1 MATTQ
6 QLLNKY
12 DIDLDNIPNHIAII
26 MDGNGRWAKKNN
38 LQIKEG
44 HARGVSALKEIVKE
58 SVNQNIES
66 LTVYA
71 FSTEN
76 WKRPKSE
83 VKAINNLIVNSINN
97 ELDEL
102 IEQNVKVRFFGDYSN
117 FGKKTYEKIKFAEEK
132 SFSNKPKLR
141 LNVALGYG
149 GKMDIINIA
158 REVSRLKIKASDI
171 NDHII
176 NELSQVPEPSIELL
190 IRTGGD
196 TRISNFLLYQI
207 AYSEIHFVRKL
218 WPDYSKKDFKRN
230 INKYFNSERRFG
242 ERT

>member
-1 MATTQ
+1 MN
-6 QLLNKY
+6 LKN
-12 DIDLDNIPNHIAII
+12 IAII

-102 IEQNVKVRFFGDYSN
+102 IEQKVKVRFFGDYSN

-149 GKMDIINIA
+149 GKMDMINIA

-171 NDHII
+171 NERTI
-176 NELSQVPEPSIELL
+176 NELSQVPESSIDLL

>member
-1 MATTQ
+1 MN
-6 QLLNKY
+6 LKN
-12 DIDLDNIPNHIAII
+12 IAII

-83 VKAINNLIVNSINN
+83 IKAINNLIVNSINN

-102 IEQNVKVRFFGDYSN
+102 IEQKVKVRFFGDYSN

-141 LNVALGYG
+141 LNIALGYG

-171 NDHII
+171 NDHTI
-176 NELSQVPEPSIELL
+176 NELSQVPEPSIDLL

-218 WPDYSKKDFKRN
+218 WPDYSKQDFKRN

>member
-1 MATTQ
+1 MN
-6 QLLNKY
+6 LKN
-12 DIDLDNIPNHIAII
+12 IAII

-44 HARGVSALKEIVKE
+44 HARGVLALKEIVKE

-141 LNVALGYG
+141 LNIALGYG

-171 NDHII
+171 NDYTI
-176 NELSQVPEPSIELL
+176 NELSQVPESSIDLL

-218 WPDYSKKDFKRN
+218 WPDYSKQDFKRN

>member
-1 MATTQ
+1 MN
-6 QLLNKY
+6 LKN
-12 DIDLDNIPNHIAII
+12 IAII

-83 VKAINNLIVNSINN
+83 VKAINNLIVNCIND

-102 IEQNVKVRFFGDYSN
+102 IEQKVKVRFFGDYSD
-117 FGKKTYEKIKFAEEK
+117 FGKKTYEKIKFAEDK

-171 NDHII
+171 NDHTI
-176 NELSQVPEPSIELL
+176 NELSQVPEPSIDLL

>member
-1 MATTQ
+1 MS
-6 QLLNKY
+6 LKN
-12 DIDLDNIPNHIAII
+12 IAII

-44 HARGVSALKEIVKE
+44 HAKGVLALKEIVTE
-58 SVNQNIES
+58 SVSQNIES
-66 LTVYA
+66 LTVFA

-102 IEQNVKVRFFGDYSN
+102 IEQKVKVKFFGDYSN
-117 FGKKTYEKIKFAEEK
+117 FGKKTFEKIEFAHEK
-132 SFSNKPKLR
+132 SLIDKPKLR

-158 REVSRLKIKASDI
+158 KEVSRLKIKTSDI
-171 NDHII
+171 NDNTIS
-176 NELSQVPEPSIELL
+176 ELSQVPESNIDLL

-207 AYSEIHFVRKL
+207 AYSEIHFVKKL
-218 WPDYSKKDFKRN
+218 WPDYSKLDFKRN
-230 INKYFNSERRFG
+230 INKYFDSERRFG

>member
-1 MATTQ
+1 MN
-6 QLLNKY
+6 LKN
-12 DIDLDNIPNHIAII
+12 IAII

-102 IEQNVKVRFFGDYSN
+102 IEQKVKVRFFGNYSN

-171 NDHII
+171 NDHTIS
-176 NELSQVPEPSIELL
+176 ELSQVPESNIDLL

-218 WPDYSKKDFKRN
+218 WPDYSKQDFKRN

>member
-1 MATTQ
+1 MN
-6 QLLNKY
+6 LKN
-12 DIDLDNIPNHIAII
+12 IAII

-102 IEQNVKVRFFGDYSN
+102 IEQKVKVRFFGDYSN
-117 FGKKTYEKIKFAEEK
+117 FGKKTCEMIKFAEEK

-171 NDHII
+171 NEHTI
-176 NELSQVPEPSIELL
+176 NELSQVPESSIDLL

-218 WPDYSKKDFKRN
+218 WPDYSKQDFKRN

>member
-1 MATTQ
+1 MN
-6 QLLNKY
+6 LKN
-12 DIDLDNIPNHIAII
+12 IAII

-141 LNVALGYG
+141 LNIALGYG

-171 NDHII
+171 NDHTI
-176 NELSQVPEPSIELL
+176 NELSQVPEPSIDLL

-207 AYSEIHFVRKL
+207 AYSEIHFVKKL
-218 WPDYSKKDFKRN
+218 WPDYSKQDFKRN

>member
-1 MATTQ
+1 MN
-6 QLLNKY
+6 LKN
-12 DIDLDNIPNHIAII
+12 IAII

-83 VKAINNLIVNSINN
+83 VKSINNLIVNSINN

-102 IEQNVKVRFFGDYSN
+102 IEQKVKVRFFGEYSD

-132 SFSNKPKLR
+132 SFINKPKLR

-158 REVSRLKIKASDI
+158 REVSRLKIKATDI
-171 NDHII
+171 NDHTIS
-176 NELSQVPEPSIELL
+176 ELSQVPESNIDLL

-207 AYSEIHFVRKL
+207 AYSEIHFVKKL
-218 WPDYSKKDFKRN
+218 WPDYSKQDFKRN

>member
-1 MATTQ
+1 MN
-6 QLLNKY
+6 LKN
-12 DIDLDNIPNHIAII
+12 IAII

-83 VKAINNLIVNSINN
+83 VKAINNLIIHSINN

-102 IEQNVKVRFFGDYSN
+102 IEQRVKVRFFGDYSD

-171 NDHII
+171 NDHTI
-176 NELSQVPEPSIELL
+176 NELSQVPESSIDLL

-218 WPDYSKKDFKRN
+218 WPDYSKQDFKRN

>member
-1 MATTQ
+1 MN
-6 QLLNKY
+6 LKN
-12 DIDLDNIPNHIAII
+12 IAII

-102 IEQNVKVRFFGDYSN
+102 IEQKVKVRFFGDYSN

-171 NDHII
+171 DDHTI
-176 NELSQVPEPSIELL
+176 NELSQVPESNIDLL

-218 WPDYSKKDFKRN
+218 WPDYSKQDFKRN

>member
-1 MATTQ
+1 MN
-6 QLLNKY
+6 LKN
-12 DIDLDNIPNHIAII
+12 IAII

-102 IEQNVKVRFFGDYSN
+102 IEQRVKVRFFGDYSD

-141 LNVALGYG
+141 LNIALGYG

-171 NDHII
+171 NDHTI
-176 NELSQVPEPSIELL
+176 NELSQVPEPSIDLL

>member
-1 MATTQ
+1 MN
-6 QLLNKY
+6 LKN
-12 DIDLDNIPNHIAII
+12 IAII

-44 HARGVSALKEIVKE
+44 HARGVTALKEIVKE

-83 VKAINNLIVNSINN
+83 VKSINNLIVNSINN

-102 IEQNVKVRFFGDYSN
+102 IEQKVKVRFFGEYSD

-132 SFSNKPKLR
+132 SFINKPKLR

-158 REVSRLKIKASDI
+158 REVSRLKINASDI
-171 NDHII
+171 NDHTI
-176 NELSQVPEPSIELL
+176 NELSQVPESNIDLL

-207 AYSEIHFVRKL
+207 AYSEIHFVKKL
-218 WPDYSKKDFKRN
+218 WPDYSKQDFKRN

>member
-1 MATTQ
+1 MN
-6 QLLNKY
+6 LKN
-12 DIDLDNIPNHIAII
+12 IAII

-44 HARGVSALKEIVKE
+44 HAKGVLALKEIVKE
-58 SVNQNIES
+58 AANQNIES

-141 LNVALGYG
+141 LNIALGYG

-171 NDHII
+171 NDHTI
-176 NELSQVPEPSIELL
+176 NELSQVPEPSIDLL

-218 WPDYSKKDFKRN
+218 WPDYSKQDFKRN
-230 INKYFNSERRFG
+230 INKYTNSERRFG

>member
-1 MATTQ
+1 MN
-6 QLLNKY
+6 LKN
-12 DIDLDNIPNHIAII
+12 IAII

-44 HARGVSALKEIVKE
+44 HAKGVLALKEIVKE

-66 LTVYA
+66 LTVFA

-102 IEQNVKVRFFGDYSN
+102 IEQKVKVKFFGDYSN
-117 FGKKTYEKIKFAEEK
+117 FGKKTFEKIEFAHEK
-132 SFSNKPKLR
+132 SLIDKPKLR

-149 GKMDIINIA
+149 GKIDIINIVK
-158 REVSRLKIKASDI
+158 EVSRLKIKTSDI
-171 NDHII
+171 NDNTIS
-176 NELSQVPEPSIELL
+176 ELSQVPESNIDLL

-207 AYSEIHFVRKL
+207 AYSEIHFVKKL
-218 WPDYSKKDFKRN
+218 WPDYSKLDFKRN
-230 INKYFNSERRFG
+230 INKYFDSERRFG